1 MEAVLRHPHRLR
13 VRVVQPLVDPVT
25 RGALDLQTEAYYY
38 YHVSCI
44 IHPLTS
50 LHQMSTL
57 SPTSFSLT
65 STVAGGLGGG
75 HKIYKHFLIDTPAVG
90 SKLEQFGIKLVAKW
104 EQIGSKLIASCL

>member
-25 RGALDLQTEAYYY
+25 RGALDLQTVAYYIDMFGSMY
-38 YHVSCI
+38 
-44 IHPLTS
+44 PLTS

-75 HKIYKHFLIDTPAVG
+75 HKIQKHFLKDTQAVG
-90 SKLEQFGIKLVAKW
+90 SKLEQFGSKMVARW
-104 EQIGSKLIASCL
+104 EQIGSKLSLACL